1 MNDING
7 ILTLLKNIK
16 NNDFNTLDIDN
27 MFIYLISIDNDI
39 INKYIKNKTTMF
51 YYNDSEILLELIENM
66 VNVYE
71 NIEEY
76 EKCCDLMTLK
86 KQIKSNLKIENYEYI
101 KND

>member
-1 MNDING
+1 M
-7 ILTLLKNIK
+7 LTVLKDIK
-16 NNDFNTLDIDN
+16 NNDFDTLDIDN
-27 MFIYLISIDNDI
+27 MFIYLISIDNNI

-71 NIEEY
+71 RIEEY
-76 EKCCDLMTLK
+76 EKCYNLMTLK
-86 KQIKSNLKIENYEYI
+86 KQIKSNLKTESYEYI